1 MKYVLGKWSCKKC
14 GSTRIASL
22 SETRECEV
30 CSDGMHLQSMRP
42 TGGEVFRRRTADA
55 APSIGRQ
62 VKARVDF
69 EDPLVA
75 DVRRLRLAAV
85 ASKLAPAK
93 FPGIAES
100 RK

>member
-1 MKYVLGKWSCKKC
+1 MKYVLGKWNCQKC
-14 GSTRIASL
+14 GSTRIASI
-22 SETRECEV
+22 SETHECEV
-30 CSDGMHLQSMRP
+30 CSDGMRP
-42 TGGEVFRRRTADA
+42 QFTRPRLGEVLRRWTADA
-55 APSIGRQ
+55 ASSIGGQ
-62 VKARVDF
+62 VKARVRF